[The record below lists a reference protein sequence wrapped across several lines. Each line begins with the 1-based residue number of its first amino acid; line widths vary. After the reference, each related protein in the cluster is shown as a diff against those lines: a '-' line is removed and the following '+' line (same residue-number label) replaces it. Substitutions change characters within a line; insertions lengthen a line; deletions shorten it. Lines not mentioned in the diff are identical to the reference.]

1 MKIKVETDNH
11 SLDKFRV
18 NIPLMNMPEF
28 AEAFEC
34 PLGSK
39 MHPEKKCAVW

>member
-18 NIPLMNMPEF
+18 NIPLMNMVEF
-28 AEAFEC
+28 SEAWEC
-34 PLGSK
+34 PLGIYYPNLS
-39 MHPEKKCAVW
+39 HNLT